1 MENNVD
7 KLRACIEKV
16 QGKNQEEL
24 EFRRNVDLR
33 EFKGRTDV
41 TKEELAKYLWY
52 HQVWQGRREKEIICE
67 EVAKVSNITEDDIR
81 WAMHEHYNHKGN
93 DGSVGGGH
101 WIRNEEARRE
111 IEYRRN
117 KVREFEKE
125 FEKSNKETV
134 PKKEEYEYIFYYEDW
149 LRRKGYV

>member
-1 MENNVD
+1 M
-7 KLRACIEKV
+7 
-16 QGKNQEEL
+16 
-24 EFRRNVDLR
+24 
-33 EFKGRTDV
+33 
-41 TKEELAKYLWY
+41 
-52 HQVWQGRREKEIICE
+52 
-67 EVAKVSNITEDDIR
+67 
-81 WAMHEHYNHKGN
+81 
-93 DGSVGGGH
+93 
-101 WIRNEEARRE
+101 IRNEEARRE